1 VALNF
6 ETCFFE
12 KYNDMQK
19 LNISAV
25 FNRQNKLKK
34 NGTAQ
39 VEVCACLDRKRKYF
53 GTGICIKPE
62 MWDNKKKRI
71 KTGAAN
77 AIQLNKQLNDFSQQI
92 ENYYIERL
100 HTGKTFTL
108 EWLCECMQG
117 KEIRTFTDFVR
128 SEIESDKTNAPATIV
143 NKRTTFKALTEFKKV
158 IQFDEVN
165 FDFLKKFENYLI
177 TKGLG
182 TNTINKYFR
191 HMRGWQN
198 SAINKDYFE
207 LNKYAFRKFKA
218 PTKSTTREYLE
229 PSEILKIENLEF
241 TPENRHLQ
249 KVKDMFLFA
258 CYTGLRFSDISAI
271 EKESIK
277 QRDGGAW
284 LEITMQ
290 KTSENIKL
298 PLYLLH
304 NGKPIEL
311 LNKYEKAER
320 KYYFDE
326 LTNQYVNR
334 CMKEIADLSGINKRV
349 TFHTARHTTATFLL
363 YKGVAVT
370 TVQKILGHKK
380 LQTTQIYSKVMDLT
394 LTNELQ
400 RIEY

>member
-1 VALNF
+1 
-6 ETCFFE
+6 
-12 KYNDMQK
+12 MGK

-39 VEVCACLDRKRKYF
+39 IEVCACLDGKRKYF
-53 GTGICIKPE
+53 GTGICVKPE
-62 MWDNKKKRI
+62 TWDKKKQRI
-71 KTGAAN
+71 KSCAAN
-77 AIQLNKQLNDFSQQI
+77 AIQLNKQVSDLIQRL
-92 ENYYIERL
+92 ENCYIEKT
-100 HTGKTFTL
+100 HAGKPFSL
-108 EWLCECMQG
+108 EHLTELMQG
-117 KEIRTFTDFVR
+117 KEIKTFTDFVR
-128 SEIESDKTNAPATIV
+128 YEIETAAQAEKTKAKINAHATIV
-143 NKRTTFKALTEFKKV
+143 NKRTTFKALCNFQKV
-158 IQFDEVN
+158 VQFDEVN
-165 FDFLKKFENYLI
+165 FDFLKRFENHLI
-177 TKGLG
+177 FKGLG

-191 HMRGWQN
+191 HIRGWQN

-229 PSEILKIENLEF
+229 PSEILRIENLEF
-241 TPENRHLQ
+241 APENRHLQ

-271 EKESIK
+271 QKDCIK
-277 QRDGGAW
+277 QRDGGVW
-284 LEITMQ
+284 LEVTMQ
-290 KTSENIKL
+290 KTNENIKL

-304 NGKPIEL
+304 NGKPTDL
-311 LNKYEKAER
+311 LKKYEKADS

-334 CMKEIADLSGINKRV
+334 CLKEIATLAGINKCV

-394 LTNELQ
+394 LTKELQ
-400 RIEY
+400 QIEY